1 MLTSVY
7 PLCSRFAATVA
18 LVGGLALAAVAQ
30 AQQVEEKLFRL
41 PDGAQAWSY
50 SFSKGQPHPVLPE
63 NWIFVVAGSGCAG
76 LQAFLPA
83 YFRGLE
89 GESGLTRFF
98 ILQKRG
104 IAPADDGKQCSDDFI
119 RQDHWSVWLADQQA
133 WIRSQL
139 QQAPQR
145 PRRVILMGISE
156 GAEVVAGLAPAVP
169 ELTQV
174 ILLSHSGSGALETYQ
189 ALAQRYPHMRAGWR
203 TLQGRL
209 REPPADP
216 DAARIHGRSWRYWSE
231 LAAVSHLALLEQIT
245 VPVFWAYGGADGLIP
260 DDARR
265 KLQQNLSPARQRLWR
280 VCEYAGADH
289 GFHTGERSRL
299 PDLMW
304 QIERWLMAAPD
315 DADCYSLAVTS
326 AH

>member
-1 MLTSVY
+1 MLTTVY
-7 PLCSRFAATVA
+7 PLCSRFAATLA
-18 LVGGLALAAVAQ
+18 LAGGLALAAVAQ

-83 YFRGLE
+83 YFRGLG

-104 IAPADDGKQCSDDFI
+104 IAPADDGKQCSEAFI
-119 RQDHWSVWLADQQA
+119 RAGSSG
-133 WIRSQL
+133 RSGWPISRRSY
-139 QQAPQR
+139 AASCSRRRKR

-156 GAEVVAGLAPAVP
+156 GAEVVAGWPRCARADTSDSVGAQRFRCARDL
-169 ELTQV
+169 
-174 ILLSHSGSGALETYQ
+174 SGAGAAISAY
-189 ALAQRYPHMRAGWR
+189 ARRLAYVA
-203 TLQGRL
+203 RL

-315 DADCYSLAVTS
+315 DADCYSLAATA